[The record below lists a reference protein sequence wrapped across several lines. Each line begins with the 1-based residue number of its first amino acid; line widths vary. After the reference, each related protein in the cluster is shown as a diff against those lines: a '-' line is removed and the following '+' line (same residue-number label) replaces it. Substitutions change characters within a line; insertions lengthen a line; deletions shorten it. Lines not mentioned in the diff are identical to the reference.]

1 MYKRISRF
9 PMKLQLFAAEG
20 AEGGENGAPGE
31 NKTPSVKDLMA
42 EVARLQAET
51 TRQKS
56 AIDKLTKENGDLTKS
71 YRSTLSAQEQAKL
84 AADDAQKA
92 QAEQLADLQ
101 KQIATFQAK
110 ERYMALG
117 MDAKLAAET
126 AAAEISGD
134 MAKVTE
140 NYQKHLAVVKE
151 ASVQEFLGNRN
162 GVAAGHG
169 SQKPGDKAIE
179 LAKSLGKTNHSLDEN
194 ALSKWA
200 H

>member
-1 MYKRISRF
+1 
-9 PMKLQLFAAEG
+9 
-20 AEGGENGAPGE
+20 
-31 NKTPSVKDLMA
+31 
-42 EVARLQAET
+42 
-51 TRQKS
+51 
-56 AIDKLTKENGDLTKS
+56 
-71 YRSTLSAQEQAKL
+71 
-84 AADDAQKA
+84 
-92 QAEQLADLQ
+92 
-101 KQIATFQAK
+101 
-110 ERYMALG
+110 MALG

-179 LAKSLGKTNHSLDEN
+179 LAKSLGKTNRSLDEN